1 MNVVDLTKATVICG
15 GVAYLFVNYP
25 ILGQVSV
32 AVVMSVLWLS
42 YAYKTVATFRRKR
55 IS

>member
-1 MNVVDLTKATVICG
+1 MNVLDLTKATVICG

-25 ILGQVSV
+25 ILGQVMVV
-32 AVVMSVLWLS
+32 AVMSVLWLS
-42 YAYKTVATFRRKR
+42 YAYKTVATLRRKR